1 MDKNFVNIDDLVR
14 QRLGGAEE
22 KQRAGAWLQMRD
34 LLDKEMPQDKFAG
47 MIFWQKSLTFV
58 GLLLLATAIGLGSY
72 ELSASKNLDKNDV
85 VAISNTLAANPII
98 SENNIKNEH
107 NNSQLNSQS
116 TVTPKNKKV
125 SVNTDNKHNI
135 VSNESAKIK
144 SSLTANNIGKSNL
157 TSKNEPNT
165 ALTTK
170 NNSTEPFTNIGK
182 NRNSIDNFVTNSSV
196 ATEKLPKQNKNKLIS
211 VTKNT
216 NTKTEQKVTAIANTN
231 EETSNTKALV
241 AKNTKTT
248 NNEVVVSNAKHT
260 KLATTLKG
268 NGQKGSSIF
277 TTAKIEKETTKADS
291 KVVSASLNV
300 DSKKVP
306 KSKISTDINSTD
318 TKALTTKNTKLSNKS
333 ASAPIAV
340 NTKGASKN
348 ATIKSNNLDEQNN
361 ASKNVNKV
369 ANVTKPTTAITRN
382 NAKTNTQS
390 KIYAGSVN
398 KTLATNKTVLNN
410 KIDGT
415 TNTLKEVTNNN
426 TNNNNKGNKQ
436 SERKVVE
443 KYVVSKHFVQ
453 TDNLKG
459 YYHYDTLLHEQLL
472 EETFPVLIANAG
484 NVNTANNKTAN
495 DSELAAA
502 NAEAKLDAENKQ
514 VVLAK
519 KTAGAK
525 MLEKLNAAFN
535 DIKDQSK
542 GVQFASGLTGGING
556 TFFGP
561 NSFKGFQF
569 GVGASINFGE
579 LFSLVSELKYFYRM
593 NNNYVLNDDYY
604 HYEQFAGSS
613 SYTKSVVSY
622 SFSFS
627 SLHSLE
633 MPIFMRLN
641 HKNFSAY
648 AGGNMVYSFGVGTNA
663 QPLATKTSV
672 VTTTKLNDDHPTLSN
687 TDFGQRFGLGYL
699 FGITYRISPRLSL
712 DLRNVQTVWDN
723 MKTDGAKSVSNTL
736 YKSPSLQ
743 LSMGF
748 RFGLHRHEDI
758 Q

>member
-14 QRLGGAEE
+14 QRLGGVEE

-72 ELSASKNLDKNDV
+72 ELSASKNLNKNNV
-85 VAISNTLAANPII
+85 VATSNTFATN
-98 SENNIKNEH
+98 SNVNENIKSN
-107 NNSQLNSQS
+107 LNSQS
-116 TVTPKNKKV
+116 TVATNTKN
-125 SVNTDNKHNI
+125 VNRDNKHIDVKNVY
-135 VSNESAKIK
+135 VSNK
-144 SSLTANNIGKSNL
+144 SSLPVNNTAKPKLIA
-157 TSKNEPNT
+157 KNELNSSFT
-165 ALTTK
+165 DK
-170 NNSTEPFTNIGK
+170 NNSTEPFTKIGK
-182 NRNSIDNFVTNSSV
+182 NRNIIDNFVTNSSV
-196 ATEKLPKQNKNKLIS
+196 ATEKLPKQNKSKLIS

-216 NTKTEQKVTAIANTN
+216 NTKTEQKVIAVANTN

-241 AKNTKTT
+241 AKNTKIT
-248 NNEVVVSNAKHT
+248 NNEVVISNAKHT

-291 KVVSASLNV
+291 KVVSTSLNA

-318 TKALTTKNTKLSNKS
+318 TKALITKNSKLSNKS
-333 ASAPIAV
+333 ASAPIV
-340 NTKGASKN
+340 INTKGASKN

-369 ANVTKPTTAITRN
+369 ANIPKPTTAITRN
-382 NAKTNTQS
+382 NLNANTKS
-390 KIYAGSVN
+390 KIYAGSLN

-410 KIDGT
+410 KIT
-415 TNTLKEVTNNN
+415 STANTVKEATNNN
-426 TNNNNKGNKQ
+426 TDNNKKGNKL
-436 SERKVVE
+436 SERKIVE

-459 YYHYDTLLHEQLL
+459 YYHYDTLFHEQLL
-472 EETFPVLIANAG
+472 EETFPGLIANAG
-484 NVNTANNKTAN
+484 DVNTTNTKTAN
-495 DSELAAA
+495 DSDLAAA
-502 NAEAKLDAENKQ
+502 NADAKLEAENKQ
-514 VVLAK
+514 IVLAK

-542 GVQFASGLTGGING
+542 GVQLASGLTGGING

-593 NNNYVLNDDYY
+593 DNNYVLNDDYY

-663 QPLATKTSV
+663 QPLATKNSV
-672 VTTTKLNDDHPTLSN
+672 VTSTKLNDDHPTLSN